1 VGSDG
6 KNAASTKMQE
16 IDGKRKEVERIT
28 YSLVYYVYR
37 AGQGEGCYRNVAD
50 YERILSGI

>member
-1 VGSDG
+1 MVSDG

-16 IDGKRKEVERIT
+16 IDGKRKEVERIA